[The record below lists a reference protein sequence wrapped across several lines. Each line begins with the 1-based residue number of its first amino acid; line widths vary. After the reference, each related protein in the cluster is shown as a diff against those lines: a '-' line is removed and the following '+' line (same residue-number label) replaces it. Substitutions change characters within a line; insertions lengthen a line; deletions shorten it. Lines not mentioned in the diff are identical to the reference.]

1 MKLEFSSQFFEKLL
15 EISNLLEIR
24 PVGAELFHA
33 DGRTDRQDEANCRVS
48 QLCERAKKKKRS
60 DLKWRDMG
68 EGGGVPV
75 A

>member
-48 QLCERAKKKKRS
+48 QFCERAKKKKDQILNEEIWGR
-60 DLKWRDMG
+60 
-68 EGGGVPV
+68 GVEFL
-75 A
+75 